1 MKYLTFAAKRIVF
14 HSPKEAMNGTPKTL
28 YTAIMNGMHS
38 LTPVA
43 HEMMKL
49 PLDED
54 PAHTGC
60 PTFEW
65 LA

>member
-1 MKYLTFAAKRIVF
+1 
-14 HSPKEAMNGTPKTL
+14 MNGTPKTL